1 MVIGY
6 TGGEI
11 ERAKAEELRRLIRRI
26 VSESGVTQQQLA
38 RDAGLSYAAL
48 HAWLIG
54 ARAPSP
60 RSLLQL
66 IDGLEARA
74 EELRRLATSLRT
86 ESRRAL

>member
-1 MVIGY
+1 LLVTLEVDIQSD
-6 TGGEI
+6 
-11 ERAKAEELRRLIRRI
+11 KASEMQRLIRRI
-26 VSESGVTQQQLA
+26 VAESGITQQQLA

-54 ARAPSP
+54 TRAPSA

-74 EELRRLATSLRT
+74 EELRRVAASLRSELRKT
-86 ESRRAL
+86 L